1 MNKSEIRAQLA
12 NDLVAFSQL
21 GGEITTL
28 RSQQV
33 RTKNTAACRYRRGQ
47 SYKGEGLA
55 KSEPKSL
62 RSWCYWGGDRL
73 LNIPYKTGMALSA
86 PKPIIISDK

>member
-21 GGEITTL
+21 GGEITTI
-28 RSQQV
+28 RPQQV

-62 RSWCYWGGDRL
+62 RSWCYWGGKPWDVIRWPNV
-73 LNIPYKTGMALSA
+73 NILCAHIVL
-86 PKPIIISDK
+86 